1 LTLLEKKRERE
12 RIIITKERD
21 LIINR
26 SITHEG
32 ESNIST
38 CSQIHMLAERAK
50 KDRKLKGLMMMMMLI
65 GDWMKMEKVVGLGEF
80 VHERDNAGMAVTSMT
95 DSLSLELTQL
105 GA

>member
-1 LTLLEKKRERE
+1 MTLLEKKRERE

-50 KDRKLKGLMMMMMLI
+50 KDRKLKGLMMMMLI

-80 VHERDNAGMAVTSMT
+80 VHERENAGMAVAGMA

>member
-50 KDRKLKGLMMMMMLI
+50 KDRKLKGLMMMMLI

-80 VHERDNAGMAVTSMT
+80 VHERENAGMAVTGMT
-95 DSLSLELTQL
+95 DSLSL
-105 GA
+105 

>member
-50 KDRKLKGLMMMMMLI
+50 KDRKLKGLMMMMLI

-80 VHERDNAGMAVTSMT
+80 VHERENAGMAVAGMA

>member
-1 LTLLEKKRERE
+1 MTLLEKKRERE

-50 KDRKLKGLMMMMMLI
+50 TDRKLKGLMMMMLI

-80 VHERDNAGMAVTSMT
+80 VHERENAGMAVTGMT
-95 DSLSLELTQL
+95 DSLSL
-105 GA
+105 